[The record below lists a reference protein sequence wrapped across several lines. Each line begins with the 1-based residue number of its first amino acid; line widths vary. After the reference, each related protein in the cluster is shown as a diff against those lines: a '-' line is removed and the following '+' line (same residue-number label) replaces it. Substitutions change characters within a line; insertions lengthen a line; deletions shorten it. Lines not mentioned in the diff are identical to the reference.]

1 MTEDENMYE
10 MTLSL
15 NVLRHLGINLYSS
28 NPAVLSEAVA
38 NAWDAD
44 APEVRIT
51 LDRTSKRI
59 IVQDTGSGMT
69 LSDVNARFLKI
80 GYERRNEPSGA
91 VTPSNRP
98 VMGRKGI
105 GKLALFSIART
116 ILIETSKDGQLSAL
130 EMDLGAIE
138 DLIRNDDPSKAR
150 TYNPKEMPTD
160 GIDFAHGTRI
170 TLTNLTK
177 GLDQTGSH
185 LRKRLARRFSVIG
198 QSHNFRVYI
207 DDEEVTAADRDLA
220 PTVQYIWAYGDD
232 AAATLDSAA
241 KAEHKDRRPSDV
253 AGQTVDG
260 WIGTVASSA
269 ELTDPATGESANK
282 LPLMIRGKMAAENLL
297 EFVSEVGVYQ
307 NYLVGEIHADYLDDD
322 KGEDIATSSRQS
334 VREDDP
340 RFRALIEFVS
350 KEIKF
355 IKSKWTDLRNE
366 GGRTKA
372 LEIPEIREWYL
383 TIGADAKKKAERL
396 FGKINQL
403 GLEPKDEAELF
414 AQGILAFEIMKQRDQ
429 LDALEGMDPSDFATV
444 AKILNDASQLE
455 AVMYHQIVKSR
466 LRVIDK
472 MSELVSSVERERFL
486 QEHLFDHLWLLDPGW
501 ERAVMPS
508 MEASM
513 KTVFADI
520 AKKLKKG
527 EANSRWDIKYQ
538 RTSGLH
544 VIVELKKA
552 DVVTSTTK
560 LIEQVSKYRNALL
573 TWLANANRRGEPVAI
588 VCVVGRELSD
598 WSNID
603 GRTTS
608 AASLKP
614 YDTRVLLYDE
624 LIMTARAA
632 YDDYLAKTDE
642 ISRVQKILDAVS
654 ERAATTI

>member
-1 MTEDENMYE
+1 
-10 MTLSL
+10 
-15 NVLRHLGINLYSS
+15 
-28 NPAVLSEAVA
+28 
-38 NAWDAD
+38 
-44 APEVRIT
+44 
-51 LDRTSKRI
+51 
-59 IVQDTGSGMT
+59 VQDTGSGMT
-69 LSDVNARFLKI
+69 LSDVNERFLKI
-80 GYERRNEPSGA
+80 GYERRNEPGGA
-91 VTPSNRP
+91 LTPSNRP

-116 ILIETSKDGQLSAL
+116 ILVETCKDGQLSAL

-138 DLIRNDDPSKAR
+138 ELIRNDDPNKAR
-150 TYNPKEMPTD
+150 TYNPRTMPTEA
-160 GIDFAHGTRI
+160 IDFPHGTRI

-177 GLDQTGSH
+177 GLDQTASH

-198 QSHNFRVYI
+198 PNHNFRVYI
-207 DDEEVTAADRDLA
+207 DGGEVTAADRDLA
-220 PTVQYIWAYGDD
+220 PTVQYIWAYGDE
-232 AAATLDSAA
+232 AVSTLGSAT
-241 KAEHKDRRPSDV
+241 KAEHKVTRSSDV
-253 AGQTVDG
+253 GGNTVNG

-269 ELTDPATGESANK
+269 ELTDSATGESANK

-297 EFVSEVGVYQ
+297 EFVAEVGVYQ

-340 RFRALIEFVS
+340 RFRALIDFVG

-355 IKSKWTDLRNE
+355 IKSQWTDLRNA
-366 GGRTKA
+366 GGRDKA
-372 LEIPEIREWYL
+372 LEIPEIKEWYL
-383 TIGADAKKKAERL
+383 TIGSDAKKKAERL
-396 FGKINQL
+396 FGKISQL
-403 GLEPKDEAELF
+403 GLEPKDEADLF

-429 LDALEGMDPSDFATV
+429 LEALESMDPSDFATV
-444 AKILNDASQLE
+444 AKILNDSSQLE

-472 MSELVSSVERERFL
+472 MAEMVTAGKRERFL
-486 QEHLFDHLWLLDPGW
+486 QEHLFEHLWLLDPGW

-508 MEASM
+508 MEESM
-513 KTVFADI
+513 KTVFAEI

-527 EANSRWDIKYQ
+527 EADSRWDIKYQ

-552 DVVTSTTK
+552 DVITSSTK

-573 TWLANANRRGEPVAI
+573 TWLANQGRAGEPIAI

-603 GRTTS
+603 GRVTS

-614 YDTRVLLYDE
+614 HDTRVLLYDE
-624 LIMTARAA
+624 LITTARAA
-632 YDDYLAKTDE
+632 YDDYLVKTVE

-654 ERAATTI
+654 ERAVTAI